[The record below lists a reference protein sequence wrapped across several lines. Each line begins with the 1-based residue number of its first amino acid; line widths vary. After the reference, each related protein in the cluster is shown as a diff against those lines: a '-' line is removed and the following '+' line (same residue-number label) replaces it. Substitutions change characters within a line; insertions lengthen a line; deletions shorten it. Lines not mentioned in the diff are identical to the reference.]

1 MALIDFKLEK
11 RFTGASNNKTVKLSF
26 TNTELIIR
34 IPITAE
40 DHNPAHPVETFRAVE
55 KEIQTAKC
63 NFFMEP
69 TVKFASGAEKTSS
82 TRLTAVIEFDSKK
95 PNEEGI

>member
-11 RFTGASNNKTVKLSF
+11 RFTGPSNNKTVKLSF
-26 TNTELIIR
+26 SKTELVIR

-40 DHNPAHPVETFRAVE
+40 DHKPTNPVELFRTVE

-69 TVKFASGAEKTSS
+69 SVKFASGAEKTSS

-95 PNEEGI
+95 PNEEGL